1 MKKTQ
6 ITVSLVLLIALIL
19 SSLMSYQVFAETADE
34 SMTLHTEKN
43 LLIDGNGNAVRLI
56 GANFSLDERNPAGSG
71 MIVSPELEKTTFKRL
86 DLLFNDFGANMARVV
101 VSQRLWYNSS
111 DPEAENYYRSLVKKV
126 INEATKAGK
135 YVWIDNHSGRYGGL
149 PDAETEEFWREMVA
163 LYKNQ
168 PNILF
173 GLFNEPVNCD
183 WEQWYNGTGTDKVEG
198 HTGVNVSSNG
208 MQYLVNM
215 IRELGAKNVVIVD
228 TPMWSSMFDGILSGQ
243 YALKDPN
250 GNGVIYDPHIY
261 TEVSDSHQNIM
272 ELAKT
277 YPVVVGEV
285 NSRMGHTNM
294 VAQADFDF
302 FDDFFRTAEEYQF
315 GICPW
320 VFALEGNS
328 WGMLKLKESGDIS
341 SMTYTKIGQYFKDGF
356 AKIASTKAVQLKS
369 QNGQIALYHGKYT
382 KEQLKKQGFDLQNIS
397 SVTKSDT
404 YFNYKICLY
413 EKSNFTG
420 KTVEFYNKC
429 SNLKSIGLDFVPE
442 AVSVT
447 QINGENILKNSTI
460 KASGTTDLTK
470 ALVDG
475 TDAFW
480 QDNTSGVKTIIFELD
495 KPYILLSTVLKSSTM
510 GADYVLSDYNISV
523 STNGA
528 NYIRLAE
535 IVNSDRTEK
544 LNNYEGFVAKYLK
557 ITINKGCRL
566 DSDDATIAEITAI
579 GVGYDG
585 AVKSPVPYSYIKN
598 IDDFVYNELNP
609 PFVDSE
615 DIIDSETVNKN
626 EDSIVKSDTE
636 TVNNNN
642 DGVVIDSETA
652 NQNNDSLVTDSET
665 ANQNKDRV
673 VKNRKLVY
681 LTDWTMIII
690 IIAVSVVAVAA
701 IAVTVIILI
710 KKKRKKALSLPEVK

>member
-19 SSLMSYQVFAETADE
+19 SSLATYQISANTADE
-34 SMTLHTEKN
+34 SMTLHTENN

-56 GANFSLDERNPAGSG
+56 GANFSLDELNPAGAG

-101 VSQRLWYNSS
+101 VAQRQWYNSS
-111 DPEAENYYRSLVKKV
+111 DPEAESYYRSLVKKV

-183 WEQWYNGTGTDKVEG
+183 WEQWYNGTGTGKVEG
-198 HTGVNVSSNG
+198 HVKDPVTQNPIMVSSNG

-228 TPMWSSMFDGILSGQ
+228 TPMWSSMFDGILSGE

-250 GNGVIYDPHIY
+250 GNGIIYDPHIY

-328 WGMLKLKESGDIS
+328 WGMLKLKESGDIN

-382 KEQLKKQGFDLQNIS
+382 KEQLKNQGFDLQNIS

-413 EKSNFTG
+413 EKSDFTG

-447 QINGENILKNSTI
+447 QINGENILKDSTI
-460 KASGTTDLTK
+460 KASGATNLAK

-475 TDAFW
+475 TDDFW
-480 QDNTSGVKTIIFELD
+480 QDNTSGVKTVIFELN
-495 KPYILLSTVLKSSTM
+495 KPYVLLSTVLKSSTM
-510 GADYVLSDYNISV
+510 GVDYVLSDYNISV
-523 STNGA
+523 STNGT
-528 NYIRLAE
+528 NYTRLAE
-535 IVNSDRTEK
+535 IVNNDRTEK
-544 LNNYEGFVAKYLK
+544 LDNYEGFVAKYLK

-566 DSDDATIAEITAI
+566 DSDDATI
-579 GVGYDG
+579 
-585 AVKSPVPYSYIKN
+585 
-598 IDDFVYNELNP
+598 
-609 PFVDSE
+609 
-615 DIIDSETVNKN
+615 
-626 EDSIVKSDTE
+626 TE
-636 TVNNNN
+636 MT
-642 DGVVIDSETA
+642 G
-652 NQNNDSLVTDSET
+652 
-665 ANQNKDRV
+665 
-673 VKNRKLVY
+673 
-681 LTDWTMIII
+681 
-690 IIAVSVVAVAA
+690 SVF
-701 IAVTVIILI
+701 IH
-710 KKKRKKALSLPEVK
+710 KEC

>member
-6 ITVSLVLLIALIL
+6 ITVSLMLLIALIL
-19 SSLMSYQVFAETADE
+19 SSLATYQISAKTADE
-34 SMTLHTEKN
+34 SMTLHTENN

-56 GANFSLDERNPAGSG
+56 GANFSLDERNPSGSG
-71 MIVSPELEKTTFKRL
+71 FIVSPELEKTTFKRL

-101 VSQRLWYNSS
+101 VSQNRWYNSS
-111 DPEAENYYRSLVKKV
+111 DPEAQSYYRSLVKKV
-126 INEATKAGK
+126 INEATEAGK

-183 WEQWYNGTGTDKVEG
+183 WEQWYNGTGTETITG
-198 HTGVNVSSNG
+198 HTGVDVSSNG

-215 IRELGAKNVVIVD
+215 IRKLGAKNVIIVD
-228 TPMWSSMFDGILSGQ
+228 TPMWSSMFDGILSGE

-250 GNGVIYDPHIY
+250 GNGIVYDPHIY

-277 YPVVVGEV
+277 CPVVVGEV

-294 VAQADFDF
+294 VAKADFDF

-328 WGMLKLKESGDIS
+328 WGMLKLKESGDIN
-341 SMTYTKIGQYFKDGF
+341 SMSYTRIGQYFKDAY

-382 KEQLKKQGFDLQNIS
+382 KEQLKNQGFDLQNIS

-413 EKSNFTG
+413 EKSDFTG

-447 QINGENILKNSTI
+447 QISGENILKNSTI
-460 KASGTTDLTK
+460 KASGATDLTK

-475 TDAFW
+475 TDDFW
-480 QDNTSGVKTIIFELD
+480 QDNTSGVKTVIFELN
-495 KPYILLSTVLKSSTM
+495 KPYVLLSTVLKSSTM
-510 GADYVLSDYNISV
+510 GVDYVLSDYNISV
-523 STNGA
+523 STNGT

-535 IVNSDRTEK
+535 IVNNDRTEK
-544 LNNYEGFVAKYLK
+544 LNNYAGFVAKYLK

-566 DSDDATIAEITAI
+566 DSDDATITEMTAL
-579 GVGYDG
+579 GLGYDG
-585 AVKSPVPYSYIKN
+585 EIKSPVPYSYIKN
-598 IDDFVYNELNP
+598 VDDFEYDELEP

-615 DIIDSETVNKN
+615 DIINSETAN
-626 EDSIVKSDTE
+626 
-636 TVNNNN
+636 
-642 DGVVIDSETA
+642 IDSETA
-652 NQNNDSLVTDSET
+652 NNS
-665 ANQNKDRV
+665 KDRV

-681 LTDWTMIII
+681 LTDWTTIII

-710 KKKRKKALSLPEVK
+710 KKKRKKALGLPEVK

>member
-19 SSLMSYQVFAETADE
+19 SSFGSYQLFAQTADE
-34 SMTLHTEKN
+34 SMTLHAENN

-56 GANFSLDERNPAGSG
+56 GANFSLDELNPSGSG
-71 MIVSPELEKTTFKRL
+71 MIISPELEKTTFKRL
-86 DLLFNDFGANMARVV
+86 DLLLNDFSSNIVRVV
-101 VSQRLWYNSS
+101 VAQRKWYDSANPG
-111 DPEAENYYRSLVKKV
+111 DEKYYRSLVKKV
-126 INEATKAGK
+126 IAETTKAGK

-183 WEQWYNGTGTDKVEG
+183 WNQWYNGTGSDKVEG
-198 HTGVNVSSNG
+198 HTGTMVSSNG

-215 IRELGAKNVVIVD
+215 IRELGAKNAVIVD
-228 TPMWSSMFDGILSGQ
+228 TPAWSSMFDGILSGE

-261 TEVSDSHQNIM
+261 TEVSDNHQNII
-272 ELAKT
+272 ELSKI

-285 NSRMGHTNM
+285 NSRMGHVNM

-302 FDDFFRTAEEYQF
+302 FDDFFKTAEEYQF

-328 WGMLKLKESGDIS
+328 WGMLKLGKSGDIE
-341 SMTYTKIGQYFKDGF
+341 SMTYTNIGNCFRDNFKKIE
-356 AKIASTKAVQLKS
+356 ATKAVQLIS
-369 QNGQIALYHGKYT
+369 ENGSAALYHGKFT
-382 KEQLKKQGFDLQNIS
+382 KAELNKQGFDLEKIG
-397 SVTKSDT
+397 SVTKSNT

-413 EKSNFTG
+413 EKSDFSG

-429 SNLKSIGLDFVPE
+429 SDLKSIGLDFAPE

-447 QINGENILKNSTI
+447 QVGGENILKNSTI
-460 KASGTTDLTK
+460 KASGATNLTK

-475 TDAFW
+475 TDDFW
-480 QDNTSGVKTIIFELD
+480 QDSTPGVKTVIFELD
-495 KPYILLSTVLKSSTM
+495 KPYLLLSTGLKSSAM
-510 GADYVLSDYNISV
+510 GTDYVLSDYNISV
-523 STNGA
+523 STNGT
-528 NYIRLAE
+528 NYKRLAE

-544 LNNYEGFVAKYLK
+544 LNNYEGIITKYLK

-566 DSDDATIAEITAI
+566 DSDEATIVEMTAI
-579 GVGYDG
+579 GAEYNG
-585 AVKSPVPYSYIKN
+585 ALTSPVPFSYIKTG
-598 IDDFVYNELNP
+598 DDFGDGDFSYDELDP
-609 PFVDSE
+609 PFDGSE
-615 DIIDSETVNKN
+615 DIIKSETRKN
-626 EDSIVKSDTE
+626 
-636 TVNNNN
+636 
-642 DGVVIDSETA
+642 G
-652 NQNNDSLVTDSET
+652 
-665 ANQNKDRV
+665 KDRV
-673 VKNRKLVY
+673 VRNRRLVY
-681 LTDWTMIII
+681 LNDWTATII
-690 IIAVSVVAVAA
+690 IIAASVVAAAA
-701 IAVTVIILI
+701 ITVTVILLI